1 MGNDD
6 PVVIN
11 DLIEQHAK
19 IVGSLALNWP
29 QQIPPPF
36 VNYEYLNIHKL

>member
-11 DLIEQHAK
+11 DLIEQYAK
-19 IVGSLALNWP
+19 IVGCLALNWP
-29 QQIPPPF
+29 QKFLPH
-36 VNYEYLNIHKL
+36 LLAMNI